1 MAAEVILGNAQ
12 SRVRATRWLSVKET
26 AYQCRRCK
34 SHGFD
39 PWVRKISLRQKWQLT
54 SVFLPGQRTL
64 VGYSPGVTK
73 SIWENK
79 HTLTHTHTQNR
90 MKGICEVWILDGEQF
105 YKAEDIG
112 TEHLRMVAG
121 FMQNCRIIQWLGTV
135 NILAANHAFEK
146 GLPHRNNG

>member
-1 MAAEVILGNAQ
+1 MH
-12 SRVRATRWLSVKET
+12 RAGW
-26 AYQCRRCK
+26 
-34 SHGFD
+34 G
-39 PWVRKISLRQKWQLT
+39 
-54 SVFLPGQRTL
+54 LPGGSVLKKLPTNAGDARVMGSIPELGKSPWGRNGNSLQYFCLDRGPWWATVLESQRASEKTNTH
-64 VGYSPGVTK
+64 S
-73 SIWENK
+73 
-79 HTLTHTHTQNR
+79 HTHTQNR

-112 TEHLRMVAG
+112 TEHLRMAAG